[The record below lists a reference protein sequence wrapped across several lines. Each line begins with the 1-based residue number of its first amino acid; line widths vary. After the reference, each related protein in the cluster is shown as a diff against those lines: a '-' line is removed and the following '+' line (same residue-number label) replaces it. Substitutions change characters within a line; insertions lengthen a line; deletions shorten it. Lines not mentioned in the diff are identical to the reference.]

1 MVQREQLTD
10 YLDTLLNVA
19 AFDDYC
25 PNGLQV
31 EGRAEISNIIGG
43 VTASQALINAAI
55 LNGADTLLVHH
66 GYFWKGEDPR
76 VVGMKHRRLM
86 SLLDAGIN
94 LLAYHLPL
102 DAHPELGNNAQLAGL
117 LGLRTTGSF
126 GSGHGP
132 DIGLIGEVTTPIT
145 GEAFAKLLT
154 ARLGRTPLYIPG
166 KEGVI
171 RTIAWCS
178 GAAQGFTEQAA
189 GLGVDAY
196 LTGEISENTV
206 HEARE
211 LGIHFFS
218 AGHHATERGGV
229 QALGAHLAEKY
240 GISFRFE
247 DIDNPV

>member
-1 MVQREQLTD
+1 MVHREQLVN

-31 EGRAEISNIIGG
+31 EGRAEINSIIGG

-55 LNGADTLLVHH
+55 QEGADTLLVHH

-86 SLLDAGIN
+86 SLLDAGMN

-102 DAHPELGNNAQLAGL
+102 DTHPELGNNAQLARL
-117 LGLRTTGSF
+117 LGLKTTGSF
-126 GSGHGP
+126 GQGKGP
-132 DIGLIGEVTTPIT
+132 DIGLVGEVTAPCT
-145 GEAFAKLLT
+145 GEAFAELLT
-154 ARLGRTPLYIPG
+154 TSLGRTPLHIPG
-166 KEGVI
+166 KEGKI

-178 GAAQGFTEQAA
+178 GAAQGFTQQAA
-189 GLGVDAY
+189 DLGVDAY
-196 LTGEISENTV
+196 LTGEVSEQTV

-229 QALGAHLAEKY
+229 RALGAHLAEKY